1 MSETASELCAKCG
14 TEIVPARR
22 VDFTLK
28 DGTRVC
34 EPCFIK
40 ANARV
45 VRKATTFIVTEF
57 GPRSAGGRACLNRH
71 ATLAQT
77 QLAAP
82 PRNRTTQMENRPTM
96 PGSSHI

>member
-34 EPCFIK
+34 EPCFVK

-45 VRKATTFIVTEF
+45 VRESDDFY
-57 GPRSAGGRACLNRH
+57 RH
-71 ATLAQT
+71 
-77 QLAAP
+77 
-82 PRNRTTQMENRPTM
+82 
-96 PGSSHI
+96 